1 MAELVNIQVCYALPE
16 AATLIDLSVSAGA
29 TLEQAIL
36 QSGVLDRHPEISLTS
51 AKIGVFGKLRK
62 LSDTARTGDRIEI
75 YRPLQA
81 DPKDSRRRRARHKE
95 RSGG

>member
-1 MAELVNIQVCYALPE
+1 MAESVKIQVCYALPE
-16 AATLIDLSVSAGA
+16 AATLIDLSVDEGR
-29 TLEQAIL
+29 TLEQAIR
-36 QSGVLDRHPEISLTS
+36 QSGVLNRHPEIDLES

-62 LSDTARTGDRIEI
+62 LSDAAREGDRIEI

>member
-1 MAELVNIQVCYALPE
+1 MAESVKIQVCYALPE
-16 AATLIDLSVSAGA
+16 AATLIDLSVNEGD
-29 TLEQAIL
+29 TLEQAIR
-36 QSGVLDRHPEISLTS
+36 QSGVLNRHPEIHLES

-62 LSDTARTGDRIEI
+62 LSDAAREGDRIEI